1 MYGFA
6 YQWPVGGETPPLPD
20 SRLPT
25 PNVRLPTPM
34 LSPHAPLHVALNVSN
49 LAQAEAFYGGVLGLS
64 TADRP
69 LSFPGQW
76 YQIGGFQIHLIVADK
91 PYPRPPQ
98 AEKWGRHAHL
108 ALAVRDLDAT
118 AAALEQAGCP
128 VQRSA
133 SGRAALF
140 TQDPDGN
147 VIELTCITDSG
158 MESVIERKKTE
169 NLGTSG

>member
-1 MYGFA
+1 VA
-6 YQWPVGGETPPLPD
+6 LGGETLPLPD

-25 PNVRLPTPM
+25 AM
-34 LSPHAPLHVALNVSN
+34 ISPHTPLHVALNVSD
-49 LAQAEAFYGGVLGLS
+49 LAQAEAFYGGVLGLP

-76 YQIGGFQIHLIVADK
+76 YQIGEFQIHLIVADK

-98 AEKWGRHAHL
+98 SEKWGRHPHL
-108 ALAVRDLDAT
+108 ALAVKDVDAT
-118 AAALEQAGCP
+118 ATALERAGYP

-147 VIELTCITDSG
+147 VIELTDIGDTPGPAKND
-158 MESVIERKKTE
+158 
-169 NLGTSG
+169 

>member
-1 MYGFA
+1 
-6 YQWPVGGETPPLPD
+6 
-20 SRLPT
+20 
-25 PNVRLPTPM
+25 M